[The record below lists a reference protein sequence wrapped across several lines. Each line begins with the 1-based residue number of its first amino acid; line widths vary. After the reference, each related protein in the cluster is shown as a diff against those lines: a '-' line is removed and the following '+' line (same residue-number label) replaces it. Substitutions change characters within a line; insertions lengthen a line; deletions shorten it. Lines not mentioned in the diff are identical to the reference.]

1 MAGLVEVKNITNGPK
16 GAYAEGALFMAEAGE
31 VIIADDYSDEWFE
44 VVKAEKPKAESKP
57 AKADVKD
64 A

>member
-1 MAGLVEVKNITNGPK
+1 MAAPQLVEVKNITSGSK

-44 VVKAEKPKAESKP
+44 VVKPEKPAAKPKAD
-57 AKADVKD
+57 AKDV
-64 A
+64 